1 MHYQTRCR
9 ALISL
14 DNLAH
19 NVAEIKKLMR
29 PGCLFMGVVKADAYG
44 HGDLQVAK
52 ELERL
57 GADMLGVSCFDEA
70 VYLRENGIG
79 APILVLGPTPPEY
92 AADLIRY
99 GLKQTVHS
107 AGYARA
113 LSAACVNLDEKIPVH
128 IKVDTGM
135 SRIGFHF
142 GGGEEIL
149 ESASCESFDTEGIF
163 THFACA
169 DESDES
175 AEVYTRMQFNRF
187 CGLLRSLG
195 AAGLTFRIKH
205 CCNSGGAVRYPEMHM
220 DMVRIG
226 IAVYGLHP
234 GADCAGLI
242 DLRPV
247 MELYSNVAAVKEI
260 EAGVPVSYG
269 RTFTAEKKI
278 TVATV
283 STGYA
288 DGYPRALSN
297 AGRMLVRGQYAPVI
311 GRVCM
316 DYLMLDVTHIS
327 GVSSGDLVTVVGKDG
342 ENAVTLDEI
351 AENSGTINYERACL
365 VGKRVPRVYM
375 REGREVSVRDYLNR
389 I

>member
-1 MHYQTRCR
+1 MNDQTRCR

-14 DNLAH
+14 DNIAH
-19 NVAEIKKLMR
+19 NVAGIKKFMR
-29 PGCLFMGVVKADAYG
+29 AGCLFMGVVKADAYG
-44 HGDLQVAK
+44 HGDLPVAK
-52 ELERL
+52 ELERI

-70 VYLRENGIG
+70 VYLRKNEIT
-79 APILVLGPTPPEY
+79 APILILGPTPAEN

-107 AGYARA
+107 SGYAKA
-113 LSAACVNLDEKIPVH
+113 LSEACVGLDEKIPVH

-142 GGGEEIL
+142 SGEEDIRKA
-149 ESASCESFDTEGIF
+149 ASYESFDAEGIF

-169 DESDES
+169 DEAGES
-175 AEVYTRMQFNRF
+175 AEVYTRLQFNRF
-187 CGLLRSLG
+187 CSLLRSLG
-195 AAGLTFRIKH
+195 ASGLTFRLKH
-205 CCNSGGAVRYPEMHM
+205 CCNSGGAIRYPEMHM

-226 IAVYGLHP
+226 IALYGLNP
-234 GADCAGLI
+234 SADCAGLI
-242 DLRPV
+242 HLRPA
-247 MELYSNVAAVKEI
+247 MELYSNIAEVKEI
-260 EAGVPVSYG
+260 EAGTPVSYG

-297 AGRMLVRGQYAPVI
+297 AGRMLVRGQCAPVI

-316 DYLMLDVTHIS
+316 DYLMLDVTHIG
-327 GVSSGDLVTVVGKDG
+327 GVSAGDLVTVVGKDG

-351 AENSGTINYERACL
+351 AECTGTINYERACL
-365 VGKRVPRVYM
+365 VGKRVPRVYT
-375 REGREVSVRDYLNR
+375 REGREVFLRDYLNR
-389 I
+389 E